1 MSNST
6 PFYRKYVRGV
16 VSKANSQK
24 VALQRDIVYMQLVKW
39 LRNKNT
45 RLEKEMFNAVL
56 NSSKKLAKDYLSSG
70 TEDIKSACEESFFF
84 HTFTASDGTHTDVK
98 QVQKYVS
105 DFWKPLKVILDE
117 EKLLGD
123 ATLRMRQLDV
133 VRLGKLFDKV
143 LDLVPDERKSDAIE
157 LMDEFVRSDL
167 EEL

>member
-1 MSNST
+1 MSNAS

-24 VALQRDIVYMQLVKW
+24 AALQRDIVYMQLVKW
-39 LRNKNT
+39 LRNQNT

-98 QVQKYVS
+98 QVQKCVS
-105 DFWKPLKVILDE
+105 DFWKHLKVILDE
-117 EKLLGD
+117 ENLLGD

>member
-1 MSNST
+1 MAESA
-6 PFYRKYVRGV
+6 PFYRKYIQGIVSQANL
-16 VSKANSQK
+16 SKASLNRE
-24 VALQRDIVYMQLVKW
+24 LVYGQLTKW
-39 LRNKNT
+39 LRQNNI
-45 RLEKEMFNAVL
+45 RLSNEMFRAVL
-56 NSSKKLAKDYLSSG
+56 AASKQLAESYLATG
-70 TEDIKSACEESFFF
+70 NADIKSACKDSFFF

-105 DFWKPLKVILDE
+105 DFWKHLKVILDE

>member
-1 MSNST
+1 MY
-6 PFYRKYVRGV
+6 P
-16 VSKANSQK
+16 
-24 VALQRDIVYMQLVKW
+24 
-39 LRNKNT
+39 
-45 RLEKEMFNAVL
+45 
-56 NSSKKLAKDYLSSG
+56 
-70 TEDIKSACEESFFF
+70 
-84 HTFTASDGTHTDVK
+84 
-98 QVQKYVS
+98 
-105 DFWKPLKVILDE
+105 DFWKHLKVILDE

>member
-1 MSNST
+1 MSNAS
-6 PFYRKYVRGV
+6 PFYKKYVRGI

-24 VALQRDIVYMQLVKW
+24 AALQRDIVYMQLVKW
-39 LRNKNT
+39 LRNQNT

-56 NSSKKLAKDYLSSG
+56 NSSKKLAKGYMSSG

-84 HTFTASDGTHTDVK
+84 HTFTTSDGTHTDVK

-105 DFWKPLKVILDE
+105 GFWKHLKVILDE

-123 ATLRMRQLDV
+123 ATFRMRQLDV
-133 VRLGKLFDKV
+133 VQLGKLFDKV

>member
-1 MSNST
+1 
-6 PFYRKYVRGV
+6 
-16 VSKANSQK
+16 
-24 VALQRDIVYMQLVKW
+24 
-39 LRNKNT
+39 
-45 RLEKEMFNAVL
+45 MFNAVL

-70 TEDIKSACEESFFF
+70 TENIKSACEESFFS

-105 DFWKPLKVILDE
+105 DFWKHLKVILDE

-167 EEL
+167 EKL

>member
-56 NSSKKLAKDYLSSG
+56 NSSKKLEKEYLSSE
-70 TEDIKSACEESFFF
+70 T
-84 HTFTASDGTHTDVK
+84 
-98 QVQKYVS
+98 
-105 DFWKPLKVILDE
+105 
-117 EKLLGD
+117 
-123 ATLRMRQLDV
+123 
-133 VRLGKLFDKV
+133 
-143 LDLVPDERKSDAIE
+143 
-157 LMDEFVRSDL
+157 
-167 EEL
+167 

>member
-1 MSNST
+1 M
-6 PFYRKYVRGV
+6 
-16 VSKANSQK
+16 
-24 VALQRDIVYMQLVKW
+24 
-39 LRNKNT
+39 
-45 RLEKEMFNAVL
+45 
-56 NSSKKLAKDYLSSG
+56 
-70 TEDIKSACEESFFF
+70 
-84 HTFTASDGTHTDVK
+84 K

-105 DFWKPLKVILDE
+105 DFWKHLKVILDE